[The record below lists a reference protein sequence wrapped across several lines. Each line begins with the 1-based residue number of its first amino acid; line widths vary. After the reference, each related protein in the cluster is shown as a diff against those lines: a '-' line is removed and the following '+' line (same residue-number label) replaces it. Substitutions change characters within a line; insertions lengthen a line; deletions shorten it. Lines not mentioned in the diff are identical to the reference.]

1 MLLEEWLAQ
10 SNINRAILELARVKP
25 RSTLRELYTALGSS
39 GNGISEED
47 FLDTV
52 SFLVKN
58 DEISLEDDLPQ
69 RTSFPRYLTI
79 WYLNSWLYAIT
90 TLCGVTLLAVY
101 LLPGEFPA
109 VTVRWVSGS
118 ALVLLLPGYVSIE
131 ALFPKKEIDD
141 LERLALSIGLSL
153 AIVAL
158 IALVLNYTPWG
169 IRLNSTIA
177 GIVGY
182 SVTVG
187 VGAAWRKFN
196 ILRTKSAP
204 FAE

>member
-1 MLLEEWLAQ
+1 MEEWLAE
-10 SNINRAILELARVKP
+10 SNTNRAILELARTKP
-25 RSTLRELYTALGSS
+25 RAALRELYTALTSS
-39 GNGISEED
+39 GYNIAEED
-47 FLDTV
+47 FLDAV
-52 SFLVKN
+52 ALLVKN
-58 DEISLEDDLPQ
+58 DEISLEDKLPH
-69 RTSFPRYLTI
+69 RTSFPRYLVM
-79 WYLNSWLYAIT
+79 WYLNSWLYAIMI
-90 TLCGVTLLAVY
+90 LCAVTLLAVY

-109 VTVRWVSGS
+109 VTVRWASGS
-118 ALVLLLPGYVSIE
+118 VLVLFLPGFVSIQ

-182 SVTVG
+182 SVTVAL
-187 VGAAWRKFN
+187 GAAWRKFN
-196 ILRTKSAP
+196 ILNTKSVPLAV
-204 FAE
+204 